1 MSLNIKEF
9 EEEINCLCNLY
20 LADKMKE
27 AKCQKDRV
35 MESFKEREE
44 EIRAEILK
52 EVEEKGSGMALLQG
66 MKVKESPLIPEGEI
80 WISKKI

>member
-1 MSLNIKEF
+1 MSLTIKDF

-35 MESFKEREE
+35 IESFKEALKEKEE
-44 EIRAEILK
+44 EIINEVIKLSDKTEERALGGADNINNHIIRN
-52 EVEEKGSGMALLQG
+52 GR
-66 MKVKESPLIPEGEI
+66 KV
-80 WISKKI
+80 